1 MRLAFLAAAVFA
13 LLCATGCSSGLN
25 AVVSGVEQRYSVHA
39 DRHFMAMEF
48 TSICS
53 RLATHD
59 GVKGLR
65 VAEFNHIGKLDTGS
79 LDFLMQSK
87 LGAGWKP
94 VVKERRQDKLSV
106 IFVRP
111 DGDSMRMIFAG
122 YKHGK
127 LDVFRMEMNG
137 PTFAKWIRNQ
147 GTNSQRFSTVGN

>member
-1 MRLAFLAAAVFA
+1 MRLAFLPAAVFA
-13 LLCATGCSSGLN
+13 LLCVTGCSSGFN

-39 DRHFMAMEF
+39 NRHFMAIEF
-48 TSICS
+48 TSLCS

-65 VAEFNHIGKLDTGS
+65 VAEFNHIGKLDTSS

-87 LGAGWKP
+87 LGAEWKP
-94 VVKERRQDKLSV
+94 VVKERRQDELSV

-111 DGDSMRMIFAG
+111 SGDSMRMIFAG

-127 LDVFRMEMNG
+127 LDVFRMEVNG
-137 PTFAKWIRNQ
+137 PTFAKWIRQPENE
-147 GTNSQRFSTVGN
+147 SPSYSTAGN